1 MSFISVMTGK
11 LYKKPEKIKLRNF
24 PAGYVGRFSRN
35 FTNNVNNFLGL
46 ISIGELQ
53 TMQIIFLKT
62 CKNIY
67 LQRVIFQKEFKQTLI
82 IKKKVIGLTTPVLYK
97 Y

>member
-67 LQRVIFQKEFKQTLI
+67 LQRVILQKECKQTLI
-82 IKKKVIGLTTPVLYK
+82 ITKKVIGLTTPVLYK